1 MKQFFTRF
9 LTMAVL
15 VMSTLSLNAQQLPD
29 PGFEDWSGAKFDGNI
44 QPKSWH
50 ASNVSQVGQSYNFIT
65 RETGRSGY
73 AAKVANTFCGL
84 GSIGQTS
91 PGYLTLGSPWQYLP
105 SITQLSSATGGT
117 DGGISFTYRP
127 DSMYVWI
134 KRTGSKV
141 GSEHYSVLFYSW
153 SGTSK
158 GTSYKA
164 NTANSCTSTSHTDE
178 ESDIRQAMDANTCG
192 TPTKANQVAE
202 GFFFEKKEHS
212 SWTQIKVPIYYF
224 NDDAPT
230 KCNVIFSSSGY
241 PNFRKSDNINDGNA
255 IIVDDV
261 ELIYSSKIQQL
272 YIGGKVW
279 NGFDPNSTEE
289 QTYSVGHT
297 TEVPEIYAV
306 RGAGTLTNIAGTKV
320 SCPGRKLS
328 GSEITIN
335 YGKVDGAPTVITV
348 KSGDGKST
356 TTYKIKMVQAA
367 SENATLASILVND
380 EAISGF
386 NPQLGSYNVA
396 LPYGTTAAPVVSVV
410 QAEDK
415 QTVTITQATSPTG
428 KATIVVTA
436 ADGKTKK
443 TYTINF
449 SVAQLADNT
458 LAGIKVNGED
468 VPDFTP
474 TLTTY
479 KVELPLGTT
488 TMPKVEAVS
497 KYPAGAQTIKYEAPD
512 KIEGTYKISV
522 TTPGNATAKVY
533 KLNFKITAST
543 YCKLKNLQMGGYITD
558 FDPDKTTYYVS
569 LPMDVTE
576 LPEITYEKGD
586 AYQTVE
592 IVKGGLDGTT
602 TVTVTAASGAYMVYR
617 IICSIEKSDVSYL
630 NNIYLDG
637 TPLEDF
643 APNTYKYTVNLPTGT
658 TTLPV
663 ITVDKG
669 DDYEDVQINCGGINA
684 TTRIFVTA
692 GDGSRSLYEILFTV
706 TMADN
711 STLDM
716 ISVGGQ
722 PIAGFSPNQAEYS
735 IALPQ
740 GTTEL
745 PEVTY
750 QTHDQWQ
757 TVTVRSNGVNGDYKI
772 TVRSQAGTTTTYV
785 LHFSVQTSAN
795 TTLSAVYFDGTAY
808 TEFDPA
814 TREYEIQLPAGVSQV
829 PAITCDK
836 ADASQKVVVTL
847 EGTTYTIRVIAE
859 SGASAAYTFHFVIQK
874 SENAFLNMI
883 YLDGTPLVGFS
894 KETLVYNVV
903 LTGATCPTVS
913 VDKDPSQ
920 QVTITTPVST
930 GEARIIVT
938 PESGAPNTYIIHFT
952 SSVLPQLAAIYAD
965 GVRIADYSP
974 SVYEY
979 EVAYNRTLPVITFD
993 KADDGQKVTVVSNGE
1008 TMRLYVEA
1016 GYDKQ
1021 VYTLTFVH
1029 SPATDATLRS
1039 IAANGVQLEGFD
1051 SNTFDYTYRLT
1062 DGELPLITY
1071 ERNDPDQYVVAGMVS
1086 QYAYSLVVNA
1096 PSGNSQTYTVRFL
1109 TDASDV
1115 TELVSIKLDGVD
1127 VTDAFDDNNH
1137 LERTINKG
1145 ADLPELTY
1153 TTGDGQTVVGVQTS
1167 RLDQQLIVLAA
1178 NGDTTSYAVHYTESA
1193 ETNALLRDI
1202 RMFIGERWLSVE
1214 GFDKNT
1220 YAYNVELPWRSTS
1233 APCLWTVSDR
1243 PNQTVTITYGAA
1255 NGVTT
1260 LHVLAEDGQKQDYTI
1275 TFAVAKS
1282 SNTKLAS
1289 LTIDG
1294 DEQDVNETDYTFTLP
1309 FGSTD
1314 VYDVQYERAEPEQQ
1328 IEYISA
1334 PVNGVTKIIV
1344 TAENGDKRTYNIRY
1358 NVAQPVGENSIKK
1371 VNYAYVTSTDET
1383 IEGSLVPVKGDNV
1396 VELPYGAKQFTVTS
1410 VEKNYSEQAIVFYNG
1425 GIHRGATI
1433 IAAANRTGE
1442 PDVTYTI
1449 TPKMPEFETAGKL
1462 SDLKFNGTT
1471 VPNFRPDVYNYMV
1484 NVTEQPTAANFTY
1497 IAYDGKTVTPSAI
1510 DAKKKQI
1517 TFTVEDGE
1525 TYSVCWFY
1533 YEDEWPFTHEWVKT
1547 NKANFYESNLTG
1559 SRITNKGQKEPTGYK
1574 PKGWSVPADLFAG
1587 IIYSPVVSTF
1597 TYYTGKEVTRIGDKE
1612 LILSTIRGGALN
1624 SSIPGAMTLG
1634 ALSLPKGVK
1643 IGGDTKVSFTNDL
1656 SKSVTYRNSPEKF
1669 QFDYLPIMTYGIS
1682 TWNAWVSIG
1691 EDNTSS
1697 KKVAY
1702 TLTGNYNE
1710 LGKWKTASQDLTY
1723 NFTVKKLNILLCS
1736 SEVSGSSLS
1745 IYDGSDAK
1753 SCDLQI
1759 RNMRMVYNSELTAVT
1774 VNGKAT
1780 TKSGNTFTYTLAEDE
1795 VVTGVPVLKFT
1806 GKVHDQMQTIEWQNN
1821 GEWVDGML
1829 TAKVTNYGENSED
1842 NTVYTVVLKRP
1853 AVTSLAYTASFG
1865 SYAKVISNDT
1875 TYINMPFA
1883 TTTLP
1888 DFNITPES
1896 IHQKFVVSKSGNA
1909 VNVTVTAEDG
1919 STKTDVYV
1927 FRAVRSNKATL
1938 DGITGASLT
1947 PTFSPEITEYAITG
1961 VSMPELSYVK
1971 GDEGALNQTVDMR
1984 EQGDKIVFVVTA
1996 EDGVTQQTYTVNFTP
2011 TTPTTTGLLTGIN
2024 RDGEDLTTFAE
2035 QTFAYDLRRS
2045 ENVAFARKFATV
2057 GVVETI
2063 TDDSLIIALTGTDES
2078 HTYSIKYPTEAS
2090 AVTALGGIL
2099 INGNPYAEFD
2109 PVQTDYTYE
2118 SDEPVTIEFVPGDEF
2133 QSIQVTMSTPDAAP
2147 SRVSS
2152 QRSQVSVFTILVTA
2166 ESGATQ
2172 TYTFTLRPESSDI
2185 TALAGISVNGTP
2197 LDDFYPDKL
2206 NYTYTIPTTSPKL
2219 AEPALPAVSYTLGQ
2233 ESQNVSVEPA
2243 TALGVP
2249 TIITV
2254 TAENGKDLREYKLT
2268 INAEPSHNAELTA
2281 ILVNGD
2287 SVNGFRPAR
2296 TFYSMQVL
2304 GDEVDIDY
2312 ATADRFQTV
2321 VVSDTEESKLLTVT
2335 AQDGTTQRE
2344 YEIEV
2349 WRAAKSNNANLAAIL
2364 LDGKSLTVYAEEH
2377 DIEIDPFDEKTY
2389 TYRIPMA
2396 KNAQLPDISATLQE
2410 PAQVVEILT
2419 SGLTKTIRVTAE
2431 DEVTQNDYR
2440 LIFIM
2445 EQSPNT
2451 ALTSILLNG
2460 DALESYVPT
2469 QYMYS
2474 IALPVG
2480 VRTIPSVDFVKSEAE
2495 QSVTSESSND
2505 GMQTD
2510 IHVVA
2515 EDGST
2520 ATYSIQF
2527 AFTYSD
2533 ADSLKAIY
2541 ADNEVISGFSPAK
2554 DYYSYVLPQG
2564 VRLLPV
2570 LDYDQ
2575 ADPYETVTTDT
2586 IVNGYQTT
2594 YRFTVLSERYKE
2606 MNGVGNKSVYN
2617 ITYEIL
2623 PSNVDTLR
2631 QIMINNRVL
2640 EGFDAHQDDYTYVLP
2655 AGTITVPQF
2664 DFEAGDEYQT
2674 VDTVCTGLGGVIK
2687 FIVTAEN
2694 GAQRVYTVR
2703 LEVAKSNNANLAG
2716 ILIGDASI
2724 NLLPDQYNYVYMLP
2738 YGQTTIPI
2746 VTPIKGED
2754 EQNISIAVQPDTVSV
2769 KVVAADGVT
2778 EHNYIISFEHAK
2790 SPEAHLAGISLG
2802 DEPLADFK
2810 LDVYEYNVLLP
2821 YGTTE
2826 LPDVTY
2832 VLADETATAMLEVVN
2847 NTVTISVTS
2856 ADEDHFADYVVIFT
2870 IEGCPINWLNDLMVG
2885 GQTIEGFDKDS
2896 TIYTIAY
2903 PVGTDESAFVHAADI
2918 TYVAGDSTEV
2928 IAVSEENNSIYV
2940 NVTAENGEV
2949 RVYAIN
2955 QVIRLSDNSLLSDI
2969 TLNGVSLANFNDST
2983 YEYEYL
2989 LLEGETLPMVE
3000 AVAQDSLAEVSV
3012 TPGAVGEATLIYC
3025 TAQDGTETT
3034 YKVLFRVSSINT
3046 ALEARSTDV
3055 LFKQIGGTD
3064 QFAAYSIRNN
3074 TSIAIFD
3081 QYGHLMFDQV
3091 LPVCNPNDVT
3101 IAADPNGREIV
3112 TDAHGDGAYFTIP
3125 VHGQVFFY
3133 MFYSNNQRI
3142 CSGKFMVQ

>member
-1 MKQFFTRF
+1 MKHFFTRF
-9 LTMAVL
+9 LTIAVL

-50 ASNVSQVGQSYNFIT
+50 GSNVDQAKMKYNFTT

-91 PGYLTLGSPWQYLP
+91 PGYLTLGLPWQYLP

-127 DSMYVWI
+127 DSMYVWV

-272 YIGGKVW
+272 YIGGKIW
-279 NGFDPNSTEE
+279 NGFDPNSSEE

-367 SENATLASILVND
+367 SENATLSSILVND

-497 KYPAGAQTIKYEAPD
+497 KYPAGAQKITYEAPD

-637 TPLEDF
+637 TPLAGF

-663 ITVDKG
+663 ITVDRG
-669 DDYEDVQINCGGINA
+669 DDYEDVQINDGGINA

-722 PIAGFSPNQAEYS
+722 PIEGFSPNQTEYS

-814 TREYEIQLPAGVSQV
+814 AREYEIQLPAGVSQV

-1096 PSGNSQTYTVRFL
+1096 PGGNSQTYTVRFL

-1115 TELVSIKLDGVD
+1115 TELVSIKLDGVE

-1145 ADLPELTY
+1145 EDLPELTY

-1178 NGDTTSYAVHYTESA
+1178 NGDTTSYTVHYTEST

-1220 YAYNVELPWRSTS
+1220 FAYNVELPWRSTS

-1344 TAENGDKRTYNIRY
+1344 TAENGDKRTYSIRY
-1358 NVAQPVGENSIKK
+1358 NVAQPTGENIIRS
-1371 VNYAYVTSTDET
+1371 VAYTYTDKDSEVH
-1383 IEGSLVPVKGDNV
+1383 EGSLVPVKGNNV
-1396 VELPYGAKQFTVTS
+1396 VELPYGSKSFTVTA
-1410 VEKNYSEQAIVFYNG
+1410 VEKNYAEQAVMFYNG
-1425 GIHRGATI
+1425 GIRRGATI
-1433 IAAANRTGE
+1433 IATANRTGE
-1442 PDVTYTI
+1442 ADVTYTI
-1449 TPKMPEFETAGKL
+1449 TPKMPEFDTTGKL
-1462 SDLKFNGTT
+1462 SDLQFNGAT

-1484 NVTEQPTAANFTY
+1484 NVTAQPTAADFIYT
-1497 IAYDGKTVTPSAI
+1497 AYDGKTVTPSSI

-1525 TYSVCWFY
+1525 TYSVCWY
-1533 YEDEWPFTHEWVKT
+1533 YTQYGNPLDFSGNWTEAKY
-1547 NKANFYESNLTG
+1547 N
-1559 SRITNKGQKEPTGYK
+1559 GYK
-1574 PKGWSVPADLFAG
+1574 PSSAWTIPGDKADSYQWGFSYFKFDYKTGNEVMSSGNGVLLQTVHGASLAGSVPGMMTTGTMSLSLNSGGSSSSSISETASKGIEFKNTPDSIAMLRREVAKESVTGWSFRIRMSDNSQLATKTELKGTYSQLNKD
-1587 IIYSPVVSTF
+1587 IY
-1597 TYYTGKEVTRIGDKE
+1597 EQAA
-1612 LILSTIRGGALN
+1612 LIYPSGAVQ
-1624 SSIPGAMTLG
+1624 
-1634 ALSLPKGVK
+1634 K
-1643 IGGDTKVSFTNDL
+1643 
-1656 SKSVTYRNSPEKF
+1656 
-1669 QFDYLPIMTYGIS
+1669 
-1682 TWNAWVSIG
+1682 
-1691 EDNTSS
+1691 
-1697 KKVAY
+1697 
-1702 TLTGNYNE
+1702 
-1710 LGKWKTASQDLTY
+1710 
-1723 NFTVKKLNILLCS
+1723 FTVTMNAAHTENAGKLDKGA
-1736 SEVSGSSLS
+1736 SGT
-1745 IYDGSDAK
+1745 IYTSAVQFTD
-1753 SCDLQI
+1753 I
-1759 RNMRMVYNSELTAVT
+1759 HFIYNSELTAAT
-1774 VNGKAT
+1774 ADGKAM
-1780 TKSGNTFTYTLAEDE
+1780 TKNGNTFTLNVDE
-1795 VVTGVPVLKFT
+1795 NYVGVPVLKFT

-1896 IHQKFVVSKSGNA
+1896 IHQKFVVSKSGNV

-1947 PTFSPEITEYAITG
+1947 PTYAPDVTEYAITG
-1961 VSMPELSYVK
+1961 TSMPELSYVK

-2063 TDDSLIIALTGTDES
+2063 TDDSLMIALTGTDES

-2109 PVQTDYTYE
+2109 PVQSDYTYE

-2304 GDEVDIDY
+2304 GDEVNIDY

-2389 TYRIPMA
+2389 TYRIPMP

-2445 EQSPNT
+2445 EQSSNT

-2480 VRTIPSVDFVKSEAE
+2480 ARTIPSVDFVKSEAE

-2575 ADPYETVTTDT
+2575 ADPYESVTTDT

-2617 ITYEIL
+2617 VTYEIL

-2640 EGFDAHQDDYTYVLP
+2640 EGFDAHQDDYTYMLP

-2738 YGQTTIPI
+2738 YGQTTIPV

-2810 LDVYEYNVLLP
+2810 QDVYEYNVLLP

-2928 IAVSEENNSIYV
+2928 IEVSEENNSIYV

-3046 ALEARSTDV
+3046 AVEARSTDV
-3055 LFKQIGGTD
+3055 LFKQIAGTD

-3081 QYGHLMFDQV
+3081 QYGHLMFDQP

-3112 TDAHGDGAYFTIP
+3112 TDAHGDGAFFTLP